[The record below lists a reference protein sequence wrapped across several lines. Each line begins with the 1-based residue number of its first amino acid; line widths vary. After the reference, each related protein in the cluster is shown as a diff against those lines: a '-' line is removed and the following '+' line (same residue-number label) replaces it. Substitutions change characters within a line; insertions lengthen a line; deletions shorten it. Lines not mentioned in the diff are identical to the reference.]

1 MSSVILRTATRYM
14 LPLLVLFSVVIL
26 LQGHNRPGGGFIG
39 GLIAAAGFSLHAMAY
54 GPASARAILRIDLSV
69 LLGIGLIVALVSGL
83 IGPLLGLPFMTGVWT
98 SVPWP
103 GGEALKIGTPVTFD
117 IGVYIVVLGTVMTMV
132 LALLED

>member
-54 GPASARAILRIDLSV
+54 GPASARAMLRIDLSI
-69 LLGIGLIVALVSGL
+69 LLGAGLLLAIASGL
-83 IGPLLGLPFMTGVWT
+83 VGPVLGLPFMTGVWT
-98 SVPWP
+98 SLPWP
-103 GGEALKIGTPVTFD
+103 GGEYLKVGTPFTFD
-117 IGVYIVVLGTVMTMV
+117 VGVYLVVLGTVMTMV